1 MKNKVLPVL
10 TIVHAVLITIAIAL
24 IKQDIVPIHWGIT
37 GEADIYGSKWIMLLF
52 VFIPLVMQFT
62 ERVYHRRMQGNEKA
76 ASNKR
81 LEQNTIAATTL
92 LLIAVSWGAL
102 ALVATETTNMGMVF
116 PGVLVMLIG
125 LLLMYVSNTL
135 STAKQ
140 NRWYGIKLPW
150 TFKDETVWKKTHR
163 FGAYAGMASGFLT
176 LLGGAL
182 GLILSAPVVALASIG
197 CGIIGIGVLPAIY
210 AWRCYKKLHPN
221 GEEV

>member
-1 MKNKVLPVL
+1 MKNKALIVL

-37 GEADIYGSKWIMLLF
+37 GEADNYGSKWIMLLF
-52 VFIPLVMQFT
+52 ALIPLAMQLT
-62 ERVYHRRMQGNEKA
+62 ERGYHRRAQGNPNMA
-76 ASNKR
+76 RNKR
-81 LEQNTIAATTL
+81 LEKNTIAATTL
-92 LLIAVSWGAL
+92 LLIAVSWGVL

-116 PGVLVMLIG
+116 PGILVMLLG

-140 NRWYGIKLPW
+140 NYWYGIKLPW

-163 FGAYAGMASGFLT
+163 FGAYAGMAGGFFM

-182 GLILSAPVVALASIG
+182 GLIFSAPVVALASIG
-197 CGIIGIGVLPAIY
+197 CGIIGMGVLPTIY
-210 AWRCYKKLHPN
+210 AWRCYHKLHPN
-221 GEEV
+221 GEEA